1 MKLKTI
7 LKKIPGLQRS
17 YSLILNCLNKRLYKK
32 NPKILANQSYKRTY
46 KHDIAWENPQDFN
59 EKIIWMQFN
68 SDTRLWSRLA
78 DKYLVREYVREK
90 GEEKLLNKLYGR
102 YNSAEEID
110 FDRLPNQ
117 FVLKPNNASGKVIL
131 VKDKSELDIKKTR
144 KILNKWL
151 KSTFVYNNAELHYAR
166 IEPCLIAEEYLEEI
180 GKTRLIDYKF
190 YCFNGIPEC
199 IEVVTY
205 RSSRIH
211 YVEMNLYDMKWNLIS
226 EHIFYPRGENV
237 SKPKT
242 FNKMVDACLNL
253 AKDIPFVRIDFY
265 EVNGKPYFGEM
276 TFTPGYIFTKEYC
289 EYLGSKLTIKP
300 NNKI

>member
-1 MKLKTI
+1 MSAKTI
-7 LKKIPGLQRS
+7 LKQIPGLQHL
-17 YSLILNCLNKRLYKK
+17 YGVLINYYNKRLYEK
-32 NPKILANQSYKRTY
+32 NPKLLANESYKRTY
-46 KHDIAWENPQDFN
+46 KHDIDWENPKDLN

-68 SDTRLWSRLA
+68 TDTRLWSRLA
-78 DKYLVREYVREK
+78 DKYLVRDYVCEK

-102 YNSAEEID
+102 YNSADEID
-110 FDRLPNQ
+110 FDSLPNQ

-131 VKDKSELDIKKTR
+131 VKDKSELDVKKTR

-190 YCFNGIPEC
+190 YCFNGIPES

-226 EHIFYPRGENV
+226 NHIFYPIGTNV
-237 SKPKT
+237 SKPKS
-242 FNKMVDACLNL
+242 FNEMVNACLNL
-253 AKDIPFVRIDFY
+253 AKDIPFVRVDFY

-276 TFTPGYIFTKEYC
+276 TFTPGFIFTKEYS
-289 EYLGSKLTIKP
+289 EYLGSKLVI
-300 NNKI
+300 NHLNKI